1 MHQFFVEP
9 DRIDEGGRR
18 ILIQG
23 EDGAHIKN
31 VLRMKAGEEISVR
44 NGLDG
49 REFRCGILEY
59 GPEGVVCELRF
70 VKEENVE
77 LPCRIHLFQALPKG
91 E

>member
-49 REFRCGILEY
+49 REFRCGMA
-59 GPEGVVCELRF
+59 
-70 VKEENVE
+70 
-77 LPCRIHLFQALPKG
+77 QAFWSTGRRAWSASCAL
-91 E
+91 